1 MLQVFLICVVFIFPQ
16 CKKHSHWNVWW
27 ILDKRTNVVA
37 LLGWWPFRLMCDPS
51 PAFWARCVRAGWSV
65 HIVLCIYVCVCVCIG
80 VVVIWVFTNSHANR
94 QKGTQHGTKYCGLF
108 TGFCVTTLYGKL
120 NIWCADCNVL
130 LLDPIPI
137 KSAYWCAVRISK
149 VTKCMNN

>member
-65 HIVLCIYVCVCVCIG
+65 HIVLCIYVCVC
-80 VVVIWVFTNSHANR
+80 A
-94 QKGTQHGTKYCGLF
+94 
-108 TGFCVTTLYGKL
+108 
-120 NIWCADCNVL
+120 CALAL
-130 LLDPIPI
+130 LLLGIYTQPRKPSKGHAAWNKILRIIYGFLCYNFVWEIKHMMCWLQCAPIGSYSY
-137 KSAYWCAVRISK
+137 KKCLLVCSA
-149 VTKCMNN
+149 NF